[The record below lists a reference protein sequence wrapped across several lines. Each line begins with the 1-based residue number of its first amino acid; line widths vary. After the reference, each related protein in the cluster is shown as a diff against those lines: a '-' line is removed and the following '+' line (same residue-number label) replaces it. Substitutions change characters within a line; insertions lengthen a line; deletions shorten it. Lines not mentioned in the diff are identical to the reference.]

1 MIDLYPGRS
10 ASATAVNNLV
20 RCSVGATGVAVVDII
35 LSKVGPRVTFGCL
48 AALTVATAPL
58 ILLEW
63 LWGQKWR
70 TAREAREEMKGAGNG
85 SRG

>member
-1 MIDLYPGRS
+1 MVDLYPGRS

-20 RCSVGATGVAVVDII
+20 RCSVGATGVAVVEII

-48 AALTVATAPL
+48 AAVTVATSPL
-58 ILLEW
+58 LLLEW

-70 TAREAREEMKGAGNG
+70 TARETREEMKRAGNG
-85 SRG
+85 KGG